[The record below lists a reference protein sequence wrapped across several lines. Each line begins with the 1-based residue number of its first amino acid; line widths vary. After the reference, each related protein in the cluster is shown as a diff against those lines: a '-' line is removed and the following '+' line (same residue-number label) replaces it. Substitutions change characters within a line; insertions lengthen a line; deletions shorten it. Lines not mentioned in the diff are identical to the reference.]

1 MYLQHFGLK
10 EPPFSIAPDPRYLF
24 MSEQHCEALAHLLYG
39 ISTDGGFVLL
49 TGEVG
54 AGKTTVCRRLLE
66 QIPDHVNIAFIIN
79 PKVTAEELLAT
90 MCDELQILY
99 PYGCASIKM
108 FVDAI
113 NTFLLDAH
121 SQGQKTVLLI
131 DEAQNLK
138 PEVLEQ
144 VRLLTNLETNQQKLL
159 QIIMI
164 GQPELRDILSR
175 PDMSQLSQRI
185 TARYHIGR
193 LSQRDVAAYVDHRL
207 ATAGATHTLFPR
219 SAMKKLYRMS
229 KGVPRLI
236 NIICDRA
243 LLGTYVHGDYQVS
256 KKILTRAAEEAL
268 GESPARR
275 RRKLKWAIAVLL
287 VVIGGTALVAAFYYQ
302 YGPAVLAAINHAIE
316 ENIVHYFL
324 IRQ

>member
-1 MYLQHFGLK
+1 MYAQHFGLK
-10 EPPFSIAPDPRYLF
+10 ELPFSIAPDPHYLF
-24 MSEQHCEALAHLLYG
+24 MSEQHREALAHLLYG

-54 AGKTTVCRRLLE
+54 TGKTTVCRCLLE

-90 MCDELQILY
+90 ICDELQILY

-113 NTFLLDAH
+113 NAFLLDAH
-121 SQGQKTVLLI
+121 AQGQKTVLLI

-164 GQPELRDILSR
+164 GQPELRDMLSS
-175 PDMSQLSQRI
+175 PEMSQLSQRI
-185 TARYHIGR
+185 TARYHIGP
-193 LSQRDVAAYVDHRL
+193 LSRHDVTAYVNHRL
-207 ATAGATHTLFPR
+207 AAAGATHTIFPHSVMR
-219 SAMKKLYRMS
+219 KLYRLS

-243 LLGTYVHGDYQVS
+243 LLGAYVHGEYQVS
-256 KKILTRAAEEAL
+256 KKILAKAAAEVL
-268 GESPARR
+268 GKSPAQR
-275 RRKLKWAIAVLL
+275 RRKAKWAIAGLL
-287 VVIGGTALVAAFYYQ
+287 VIIGGTALAAAFYYE
-302 YGPAVLAAINHAIE
+302 YGPGILAEINHAIE
-316 ENIVHYFL
+316 ENIVQYFI
-324 IRQ
+324 IR